1 MYTYGIY
8 LFTIMIN
15 DTSNEVIE
23 ISMYFN
29 IQQLFRYIK
38 MSNIESTVVHV
49 LNLCLFDF
57 SFSSFLL
64 LDKRTQ
70 RSKSKDLV

>member
-57 SFSSFLL
+57 FFSSFLL